1 MASSTEHGLKLQFLA
16 IVLIAVLVFLHYL
29 LWLSEDGVR
38 QMHTLRIG
46 IQAQREA
53 NAELRERNRAL
64 AAEIADLKSGLMAIE
79 ERARSDMGM
88 IRRDETLYR
97 MLEKPRPPGARPSA
111 SVATPPTTPG
121 SLTPPLPAVKP
132 KLPAPAVKPVPTN
145 KPSPAPTAR
154 PMPTNKPSP
163 APTARPAAT
172 NKPPVSPAKPA
183 TTVRAADR
191 P

>member
-1 MASSTEHGLKLQFLA
+1 MASSTEHGLKLQLMA
-16 IVLIAVLVFLHYL
+16 VALIAVLVFLHYL
-29 LWLSEDGVR
+29 LWLSEGGVR
-38 QMHTLRIG
+38 QTHTLRIG

-53 NAELRERNRAL
+53 NAELKERNRAL

-111 SVATPPTTPG
+111 RVAAPPTKPG
-121 SLTPPLPAVKP
+121 SLTAPLPAVKP
-132 KLPAPAVKPVPTN
+132 PAL
-145 KPSPAPTAR
+145 PTAR
-154 PMPTNKPSP
+154 PVPTNKPSP

-172 NKPPVSPAKPA
+172 NKPSVLPTKPA
-183 TTVRAADR
+183 TTAR
-191 P
+191 PTERP

>member
-1 MASSTEHGLKLQFLA
+1 MASPTEHGLKLQLMA
-16 IVLIAVLVFLHYL
+16 VALIAVLVFLHYL

-38 QMHTLRIG
+38 QTHTLRIG

-97 MLEKPRPPGARPSA
+97 MLEKPRPPGARSSA
-111 SVATPPTTPG
+111 SVATPHTTPG
-121 SLTPPLPAVKP
+121 SPTSPLPAVKP
-132 KLPAPAVKPVPTN
+132 PAPAVKPATTG
-145 KPSPAPTAR
+145 KPPVSPIKPAT
-154 PMPTNKPSP
+154 TNKPSP

-183 TTVRAADR
+183 TTVRAAER